1 MSDEKM
7 RQNKRAIPHED
18 DPATGAGKRTRTPN
32 MLITIQL
39 LYQLSYAGM
48 ATHIIT
54 DAAKFLKSILLA
66 V

>member
-1 MSDEKM
+1 
-7 RQNKRAIPHED
+7 
-18 DPATGAGKRTRTPN
+18 
-32 MLITIQL
+32 
-39 LYQLSYAGM
+39 LSYAGM